1 MLKPAL
7 KMFKICLWTKINLL
21 KRKKILLG
29 NIFKIS
35 PPAGRKMV
43 VFIDDINM
51 PMLETYGAQPPIE
64 LLRQI
69 IDHGGFYDL
78 KKI

>member
-1 MLKPAL
+1 
-7 KMFKICLWTKINLL
+7 MFKICLWTKINLL

-51 PMLETYGAQPPIE
+51 PMLETYGA
-64 LLRQI
+64 
-69 IDHGGFYDL
+69 
-78 KKI
+78 

>member
-1 MLKPAL
+1 VLKPAL

-51 PMLETYGAQPPIE
+51 PMLETYGA
-64 LLRQI
+64 
-69 IDHGGFYDL
+69 
-78 KKI
+78 